1 MLRKFHKIILFFV
14 GAYKENHVTL
24 HSGMTN
30 GEKSV
35 RAKVVRPNIECTD
48 GYIHVIDTA
57 LIDDAPPWTILAN
70 QVQKLQTT
78 PSILIIMTILSVLAL
93 L

>member
-1 MLRKFHKIILFFV
+1 MV
-14 GAYKENHVTL
+14 
-24 HSGMTN
+24 N

-48 GYIHVIDTA
+48 GYIHIIDTA

-70 QVQKLQTT
+70 QVQKLQT